1 MCAAESDEE
10 EKENSLQWTEKVAAC
25 DRSGCLMEV
34 MKTTS
39 SLKLVFKMLVM
50 LMKMKAS
57 SKHARRQPRVSDLS
71 IILVMH
77 SWMAHE
83 ARAHV

>member
-10 EKENSLQWTEKVAAC
+10 EKEHFLQWTEKVAAC

-34 MKTTS
+34 MKITP
-39 SLKLVFKMLVM
+39 SLKLGFKMLVM

-57 SKHARRQPRVSDLS
+57 SEHARRQPHVSDPT

-77 SWMAHE
+77 SGMAHE

>member
-10 EKENSLQWTEKVAAC
+10 EKEYFLQWTEKVAAC

-34 MKTTS
+34 MKITS
-39 SLKLVFKMLVM
+39 SLKLGFKMLVM

-57 SKHARRQPRVSDLS
+57 SKHARRQPHVCDPS
-71 IILVMH
+71 IILVTH
-77 SWMAHE
+77 LGMAHE

>member
-10 EKENSLQWTEKVAAC
+10 EKEHFLQWTEKVAAC

-34 MKTTS
+34 MKITS
-39 SLKLVFKMLVM
+39 PLKLGFKMLVM
-50 LMKMKAS
+50 LMEMKAS
-57 SKHARRQPRVSDLS
+57 SERARRQPPVSDPT
-71 IILVMH
+71 IILLMH
-77 SWMAHE
+77 SGMAPE